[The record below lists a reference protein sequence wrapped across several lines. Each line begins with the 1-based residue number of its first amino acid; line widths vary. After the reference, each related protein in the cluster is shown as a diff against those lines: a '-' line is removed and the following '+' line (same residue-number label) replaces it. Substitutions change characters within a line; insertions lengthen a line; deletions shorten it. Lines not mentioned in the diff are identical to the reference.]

1 MGKYANHEEFGVN
14 APINYREDT
23 TSESFLNGMT
33 AIAPP
38 GMRPKQVRGRK
49 FEEKTDFK
57 ASACWHRHYDI
68 AMFGGSDVDMPGS
81 EAKQLNLEG
90 KINGV
95 KRIPGR
101 L

>member
-33 AIAPP
+33 VIAPP
-38 GMRPKQVRGRK
+38 GMRPKHIRGKK

-57 ASACWHRHYDI
+57 ASARWHRNFDF
-68 AMFGGSDVDMPGS
+68 AMFGGSDIESKDFASGQMS
-81 EAKQLNLEG
+81 LES
-90 KINGV
+90 KLNGV
-95 KRIPGR
+95 KRVPGR

>member
-1 MGKYANHEEFGVN
+1 MGKYSNHEEFGGN

-38 GMRPKQVRGRK
+38 GMKPRASRGRK

-57 ASACWHRHYDI
+57 ASARWHHNFDV
-68 AMFGGSDVDMPGS
+68 AMFGGSDIESKDYESG
-81 EAKQLNLEG
+81 QLGLES
-90 KINGV
+90 KLNGV
-95 KRIPGR
+95 KRVPGR
-101 L
+101 P

>member
-1 MGKYANHEEFGVN
+1 MGKYANHNEFGVN

-23 TSESFLNGMT
+23 TSESYLNGMT

-38 GMRPKQVRGRK
+38 GMKPKQGRGRK

-57 ASACWHRHYDI
+57 TSARWHRNFDM
-68 AMFGGSDVDMPGS
+68 AMFGGSDIGALDYDNQ
-81 EAKQLNLEG
+81 QLSLEN
-90 KINGV
+90 KLNGI

-101 L
+101 P

>member
-38 GMRPKQVRGRK
+38 GMKPRVIRVRK
-49 FEEKTDFK
+49 FEEKTGFK
-57 ASACWHRHYDI
+57 ASARWHHNFDV
-68 AMFGGSDVDMPGS
+68 AMFGGSDIESKDYESG
-81 EAKQLNLEG
+81 QLGLES
-90 KINGV
+90 KLNGV
-95 KRIPGR
+95 KRVPGR
-101 L
+101 P

>member
-23 TSESFLNGMT
+23 TKTSFLEGMM

-38 GMRPKQVRGRK
+38 GMRPKHLRGRK

-57 ASACWHRHYDI
+57 ASARWHRNFDI
-68 AMFGGSDVDMPGS
+68 AMFGGSDIKDNS
-81 EAKQLNLEG
+81 ESGQMSLEG
-90 KINGV
+90 KLNGI
-95 KRIPGR
+95 KRVPGR
-101 L
+101 K

>member
-1 MGKYANHEEFGVN
+1 MGRYANHEEFGVN

-23 TSESFLNGMT
+23 TREVYLEGMS

-38 GMRPKQVRGRK
+38 GMRPRRSRGER

-57 ASACWHRHYDI
+57 ASARWHRNFDL
-68 AMFGGSDVDMPGS
+68 AMFGGSDIGDADFENRQMG
-81 EAKQLNLEG
+81 LES
-90 KINGV
+90 KRNGI

-101 L
+101 P